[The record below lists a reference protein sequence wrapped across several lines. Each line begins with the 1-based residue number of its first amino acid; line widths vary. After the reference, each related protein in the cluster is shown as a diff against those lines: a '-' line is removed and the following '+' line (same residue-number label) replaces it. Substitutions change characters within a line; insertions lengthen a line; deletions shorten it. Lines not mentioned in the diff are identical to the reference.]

1 MKKVVIHVGY
11 PKTATTTLQD
21 NVFYELHKLEKINF
35 LGKAFDGK
43 VMTDKIEMVRSLLK
57 ALRCDEDSPS
67 PFQVNTNL
75 SSLEEQFCQN
85 EILSVRG
92 LLKSNIV
99 NILSI
104 EGCLFVT
111 PSSGIKLKKM
121 VPKALKTIFDDGK
134 TEIEIL
140 ISLRTQGKLMQS
152 YYVQAYTEFF
162 AKEKEFDTPSKLFFD
177 HSQALKLKMGE
188 YSEIF
193 DFYNV
198 VSWYSEIFGK
208 ENIKILLFEDL
219 INDRDYYI
227 SQLAEICDVQG
238 ELINFYLE
246 NQKPLNVQKRKDGEY
261 VLRNY
266 NYNFFIRMLLRLEKL
281 LKLDKI
287 FPKDFLKSNTPSR
300 NFFKNLFGKKEILE
314 IPELTSD
321 EKKAIFEFYKKSN
334 MLLVDQFGIS
344 AEKLTKYKY
353 I

>member
-1 MKKVVIHVGY
+1 MKKIVIHIGY

-21 NVFYELHKLEKINF
+21 NVFYQLHELEKINF

-43 VMTDKIEMVRSLLK
+43 VMTDKIEMVRYLLK
-57 ALRCDEDSPS
+57 ALRFDEGSLF

-75 SSLEEQFCQN
+75 SSLEEQFCQD

-99 NILSI
+99 NILSM

-111 PSSGIKLKKM
+111 PSSGIKFKKM
-121 VPKALKTIFDDGK
+121 VPRALKTIFDDGK
-134 TEIEIL
+134 TEIKIL
-140 ISLRTQGKLMQS
+140 VSLRAQGKLMQS

-177 HSQALKLKMGE
+177 DSQVLKLKTGE

-193 DFYNV
+193 NFYNV
-198 VSWYSEIFGK
+198 VSWYSQIFGK
-208 ENIKILLFEDL
+208 ENVKILLFEDL
-219 INDRDYYI
+219 INDRAYYI
-227 SQLAEICDVQG
+227 SQLAEICDVED
-238 ELINFYLE
+238 ELINSYLE
-246 NQKPLNVQKRKDGEY
+246 NQKPLNVKRRKDGEY
-261 VLRNY
+261 VLREY

-281 LKLDKI
+281 LKLEKI

-300 NFFKNLFGKKEILE
+300 NFFKNLLGKKELLE
-314 IPELTSD
+314 VPELTFD
-321 EKKAIFEFYKKSN
+321 QKKAIFEFYKKSN
-334 MLLVDQFGIS
+334 MFLGTQFGIS
-344 AEKLTKYKY
+344 AEKLKKYKY